1 MRGAIDGP
9 GCGYALAPLA
19 KLIHKR
25 VPINSTVRWKL
36 ALHLQLLGKE
46 IWSTRLEHLKVSLLE
61 LKPNKRHLGGNKE

>member
-25 VPINSTVRWKL
+25 VPIDSTVQWKL
-36 ALHLQLLGKE
+36 TLHLQLLGKE
-46 IWSTRLEHLKVSLLE
+46 IWSTRLEHLEASLLE
-61 LKPNKRHLGGNKE
+61 REPNKRHLGGNRE